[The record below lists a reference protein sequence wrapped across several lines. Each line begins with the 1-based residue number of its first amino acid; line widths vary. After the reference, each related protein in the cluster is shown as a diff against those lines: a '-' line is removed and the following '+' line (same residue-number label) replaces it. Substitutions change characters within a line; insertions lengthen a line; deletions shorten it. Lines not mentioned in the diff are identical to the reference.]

1 MCPIPKRKK
10 KKIANVMGSKDGRTW
25 EEVIREEQSS
35 KYNRFSHQQSLR
47 NLTLLMKWCEDKII
61 ELTEKKIRD
70 EKDAQ
75 D

>member
-1 MCPIPKRKK
+1 M
-10 KKIANVMGSKDGRTW
+10 ANVRGSKDGRTW
-25 EEVIREEQSS
+25 EEVIRKEHSS
-35 KYNRFSHQQSLR
+35 GYSRFGDQQAIR
-47 NLTLLMKWCEDKII
+47 NLTLLKRWCEDKII

>member
-1 MCPIPKRKK
+1 MTNAR
-10 KKIANVMGSKDGRTW
+10 GSKDGRTW

-35 KYNRFSHQQSLR
+35 GNSRFSHQQAIK
-47 NLTLLMKWCEDKII
+47 NLTLLQKWCENKII

-70 EKDAQ
+70 KKDAQ

>member
-1 MCPIPKRKK
+1 M
-10 KKIANVMGSKDGRTW
+10 ANLKGSKDGHTW
-25 EEVIREEQSS
+25 EEVIRKEQNSGYS
-35 KYNRFSHQQSLR
+35 RFSDQQVIK